1 MYSDKEKLQ
10 LYNALN
16 NNDFKINTDEFYM
29 PLGIFVILVA
39 LIFYNSFKNSTYTCN
54 NFLGNIYLYV
64 FTSLILFHILT
75 LYFVKNKSIKY
86 MQGLISSIGPIG
98 FILLFIFAL
107 TGLFYLFNIYQ
118 TDIITS
124 HLLLLLLISIFSYLF
139 SYIFMLLRINNLYSK
154 VVNTLILGLVLL
166 ALIFYFKKDYI
177 ISNLNDNHYLLLLYV
192 VLFVIIVHL
201 IFYSI
206 YGYNKKHRI
215 IYSFIIIVI
224 FIYILLLDTKQLLMI
239 TKNNCKKALNIC
251 NKDIT
256 NPSCNLSN
264 YPSYPQ
270 KSFNIFHDL
279 IILLQETANI
289 YLASGN

>member
-1 MYSDKEKLQ
+1 
-10 LYNALN
+10 
-16 NNDFKINTDEFYM
+16 
-29 PLGIFVILVA
+29 
-39 LIFYNSFKNSTYTCN
+39 
-54 NFLGNIYLYV
+54 
-64 FTSLILFHILT
+64 
-75 LYFVKNKSIKY
+75 
-86 MQGLISSIGPIG
+86 
-98 FILLFIFAL
+98 
-107 TGLFYLFNIYQ
+107 
-118 TDIITS
+118 
-124 HLLLLLLISIFSYLF
+124 
-139 SYIFMLLRINNLYSK
+139 MLLRINNLYSK